1 MSAPLRTVPAGTAN
15 SLTPTKAAGGAA
27 LSALDQV
34 AVAQRVTPLSAYAVF
49 HLNLMFSSIETEARN
64 TVIDR
69 CYRPL
74 LDLAEHGNIPV
85 GIEATGLTL
94 EFIAALAPD
103 VIRRMRRLAGNGAI
117 ELIGSGYA
125 QTIAPL
131 MPAEAVRRNLMM
143 GQKTVQRILGV
154 APSIALV
161 NEQAW
166 SGGIVAHYRD
176 AGFSAVIA
184 DWDNAAQHHAEWPKL
199 WRYYPQIARGAD
211 GAEIPVLW
219 SNTIAFQKL
228 QRYAHGDIGLEAY
241 LDYVAGHADAQPR
254 TLALYTN
261 DAECFDF
268 RPGRFMTEER
278 IHGEGEWLRLSRAFA
293 AMKEDVRISFV
304 RPSEALPLLA
314 HPQGGKRLKLETP
327 ENPTPVKKQLKY
339 NITRWAVSGRD
350 DFLINTLCWKAFRAL
365 DGLADATVDHW
376 RELLYLWSS
385 DFRTHIT
392 RKRWDEYLERLN
404 HFVATLPEPPQRH
417 HGGVRS
423 PRAVEIV
430 QEGRFIHADSGLMRV
445 RLDARRGLAIDAMGF
460 AGARPLVGGLPH
472 GAIDDI
478 TLAAD
483 WYTGNAVLEVP
494 GEPKVT
500 DLEPLTPE
508 VRIDSETGDALISG
522 VIDTRLGPITKT
534 MRIHAGEARVSCETI
549 FDWPVLGKGS
559 LRLGHVTLKPD
570 AFDASRLSFSTHNGG
585 AMETCRLAGHSVNL
599 GAPVSYLVSAQSGVG
614 MTEGMLEAS
623 DGTSTVRLEIDQAEG
638 AMIGLVEHKP
648 IDDSF
653 FCRLMLSALEVDD
666 TRKPEGLSG
675 PRRLCWSLVI
685 A

>member
-1 MSAPLRTVPAGTAN
+1 MSVQPRTTPARPAPALLPQQTAGH
-15 SLTPTKAAGGAA
+15 GA
-27 LSALDQV
+27 LSAVEQA
-34 AVAQRVTPLSAYAVF
+34 AVRVTPLSAYAVF
-49 HLNLMFSSIETEARN
+49 HLNLMFSSIETEARG

-74 LDLAEHGNIPV
+74 LDLAEHGGIPV

-94 EFIAALAPD
+94 EFIEALAPD

-131 MPAEAVRRNLMM
+131 MPAEAVRRNLVI
-143 GQKTVQRILGV
+143 GQETALRLLGV
-154 APSIALV
+154 APAIALV

-219 SNTIAFQKL
+219 SNTIAFQKM

-241 LDYVAGHADAQPR
+241 LDYVASHADTQPR
-254 TLALYTN
+254 ALALYTN

-278 IHGEGEWLRLSRAFA
+278 IHGEGEWARLSRAFA
-293 AMKEDVRISFV
+293 AMKEDARISFV

-365 DGLADATVDHW
+365 DANPDATIDHW

-392 RKRWDEYLERLN
+392 RRRWDEYLERLD
-404 HFVATLPEPPQRH
+404 HFIDMLPAREPLLSAPAAPSAH
-417 HGGVRS
+417 
-423 PRAVEIV
+423 AVTIV
-430 QEGRFIHADSGLMRV
+430 QEGRFITAKNGLMRV
-445 RLDARRGLAIDAMGF
+445 RLDTRRGLAIDAMGLI
-460 AGARPLVGGLPH
+460 GCKPLVGGLPH

-500 DLEPLTPE
+500 DLEPLTAE
-508 VRIDSETGDALISG
+508 IRIDAATGDALISG
-522 VIDTRLGPITKT
+522 VIDTRLGPITKIL
-534 MRIHAGEARVSCETI
+534 RIHAAEARVTCESV

-570 AFDASRLSFSTHNGG
+570 AFDADRLSYSTHNGG
-585 AMETCRLAGHSVNL
+585 AMETCLLAGHNVNL

-614 MTEGMLEAS
+614 MTGGVLETS

-648 IDDSF
+648 LDEGF

-666 TRKPEGLSG
+666 TRKPEGLSQ
-675 PRRLCWSLVI
+675 PRRLCWSLI
-685 A
+685 IS

>member
-1 MSAPLRTVPAGTAN
+1 MSAQLRTIPSGP
-15 SLTPTKAAGGAA
+15 SSGLLPPQAAGSGGLLPVEGAA
-27 LSALDQV
+27 SA
-34 AVAQRVTPLSAYAVF
+34 ARVTPLSAYAVF
-49 HLNLMFSSIETEARN
+49 HLNLMFSSIETEARG

-74 LDLAEHGNIPV
+74 LDLAEHGSIPV

-94 EFIAALAPD
+94 EFIDALAPD

-131 MPAEAVRRNLMM
+131 LPAEAVRRNLMM
-143 GQKTVQRILGV
+143 GQETVARILGV
-154 APSIALV
+154 APAIALV

-228 QRYAHGDIGLEAY
+228 QRYAHGDITLDAY
-241 LDYVAGHADAQPR
+241 LDYVASHADAQPR

-278 IHGEGEWLRLSRAFA
+278 IHGEGEWARLSRAFA
-293 AMKEDVRISFV
+293 AMKEDARISFV

-350 DFLINTLCWKAFRAL
+350 DFLINSLCWKAFRAL
-365 DGLADATVDHW
+365 DGNPDATVDHW

-392 RKRWDEYLERLN
+392 RKRWDEFLERLN
-404 HFVATLPEPPQRH
+404 HFITTLPAPPAKATAAAPPVRH
-417 HGGVRS
+417 AGISQH
-423 PRAVEIV
+423 
-430 QEGRFIHADSGLMRV
+430 GRFIDVDTGVMRV

-460 AGARPLVGGLPH
+460 AGAKPLVGGLPH

-494 GEPKVT
+494 GEAKVT
-500 DLEPLTPE
+500 DLEPLTPDI
-508 VRIDSETGDALISG
+508 RIDAANGDALISG
-522 VIDTRLGPITKT
+522 VIDTRLGPISKT
-534 MRIHAGEARVSCETI
+534 MRIHAGEPRVSCETV

-585 AMETCRLAGHSVNL
+585 AMETCRLSGHSVNL

-623 DGTSTVRLEIDQAEG
+623 DGTSSVRLEIDQAEG

-648 IDDSF
+648 IEDSF

-685 A
+685 S